1 MLYKY
6 KHLFRLPELKKVK
19 KARFNRIKKRKSKAN
34 KVALMNL
41 NFKLIS
47 LLIASFLGLI
57 VSLRVIDVIDNFVK
71 QKVVLNPVLQQ
82 IFVCFSP
89 ADIHKLNDLYIL
101 LFIVIFLYF
110 IALILLFVE
119 LIKYAA

>member
-34 KVALMNL
+34 KVALM